1 MVGGRR
7 RRRKKKRE
15 DLSVGNGKYLSNW
28 KVNDTL
34 ELRGWC
40 VCVEIRESGAGGI
53 PLWWPGGWQGW
64 LATPPFAP
72 P

>member
-1 MVGGRR
+1 MYGERGCRLNANGNEMLEDGWLEEER
-7 RRRKKKRE
+7 KKRE

-40 VCVEIRESGAGGI
+40 V
-53 PLWWPGGWQGW
+53 W
-64 LATPPFAP
+64 
-72 P
+72 

>member
-1 MVGGRR
+1 MVGGR

-28 KVNDTL
+28 KVNDTH

-40 VCVEIRESGAGGI
+40 VC
-53 PLWWPGGWQGW
+53 
-64 LATPPFAP
+64 
-72 P
+72 